1 MVRARETLIAANAQ
15 PPCAME
21 AMGVVVNA
29 RLAGLLGPA
38 GRGRSWT
45 ALSIEWPLP
54 KAVNLT
60 SAIFTFHTLTVG
72 VAQCVTLRAA
82 YSYLCLFCDVKVSS
96 ERMMPELHQRQSG
109 SNGPPRAIGSAHK
122 APRPPMGGGG
132 GGCAHRV

>member
-1 MVRARETLIAANAQ
+1 
-15 PPCAME
+15 ME

-72 VAQCVTLRAA
+72 VAQCGVNVRWPKIEI
-82 YSYLCLFCDVKVSS
+82 S
-96 ERMMPELHQRQSG
+96 
-109 SNGPPRAIGSAHK
+109 PRAHNNKTSTE
-122 APRPPMGGGG
+122 
-132 GGCAHRV
+132 